1 MSNAD
6 DRTAVVLVVEDVDW
20 IRSGMTN
27 SVRNHGY
34 RVIEAKNDEEAVLA
48 AEVIHPGM
56 ILAEEELPTFV
67 ALMEKVRV
75 HPTLKGL
82 PVVIINPDADE
93 NTRYGPAVVLN
104 DYSQLKTILPT
115 FKRHEDN
122 E

>member
-1 MSNAD
+1 MGNAE

-20 IRSGMTN
+20 IRSEMTN

-34 RVIEAKNDEEAVLA
+34 RVIEAKDDEEAVLA
-48 AEVIHPGM
+48 AEMNHPGM
-56 ILAEEELPTFV
+56 ILAEEELPTFI

-75 HPTLKGL
+75 HPKLKGL

-93 NTRYGPAVVLN
+93 NTCYGPAVVLT

-115 FKRHEDN
+115 FKRPADDE
-122 E
+122 

>member
-1 MSNAD
+1 MNNAD

-20 IRSGMTN
+20 IRSGMTD

-34 RVIEAKNDEEAVLA
+34 HVIEATNDEEAVLA
-48 AEVIHPGM
+48 AEVNHPGM

-93 NTRYGPAVVLN
+93 NTFYGPAVVLT

-115 FKRHEDN
+115 LKRPADDE
-122 E
+122 